1 MRYAALIIVAAFFSA
16 GIAAAQSDSGM
27 DIPRISARAA
37 YGKFLKGNI
46 LLVDSM
52 SERTYAK
59 YHIVGAI
66 NLPNDGA
73 EDLARIAAADLQVPF
88 DREVIV
94 YCDCANEG
102 TAVGAARALKE
113 KGYTN
118 VKVVNG
124 GFKAMVRS
132 GFLVIWEGKIKLPKS
147 GKR

>member
-1 MRYAALIIVAAFFSA
+1 MRESALIFLAVFLAA
-16 GIAAAQSDSGM
+16 GIASAQSNGGA
-27 DIPRISARAA
+27 DIPRINAHSAYSR
-37 YGKFLKGNI
+37 FMKGNI

-73 EDLARIAAADLQVPF
+73 ADLARIAAMDLQVPF

-102 TAVGAARALKE
+102 TAIGAARVLKE

-118 VKVVNG
+118 VKVVRG

-132 GFLVIWEGKIKLPKS
+132 GFLVLWEGKIKLPKS
-147 GKR
+147 GIR